1 MAGLLV
7 SFTLISSPTESWGQV
22 GPGAA
27 RAMGVLANSSPVT
40 NIPKP
45 ALSDFEKGIG
55 SIDNYKNVT
64 SYIPPYEVDL

>member
-1 MAGLLV
+1 
-7 SFTLISSPTESWGQV
+7 V